1 MFLSDSD
8 IKKGIEDGSI
18 VIRPFDAEKLQP
30 VSYDVT
36 LDNEF
41 VVTNRHLT
49 SFIDPANK
57 VYPETRTVVVADG
70 EAFILHP
77 GESVLGKQ
85 CEFIGVDRNH
95 LILLSGKS
103 SLARAGLVVHNTAM
117 LFNPCHY
124 FYPTFELVNTN
135 NVPIILRP
143 GMTIAQLIFARL
155 TSPVGRTYKETGR
168 YGAKNSN
175 HFTEAREEKDKAAA
189 KKRASKKKVT
199 KKKKY
204 PFHYENSPYRIP
216 ISRPSA

>member
-1 MFLSDSD
+1 MFLSDVD
-8 IKKGIEDGSI
+8 IKKGLKDGSI
-18 VIRPFDAEKLQP
+18 VIRPFEPKHLQP

-36 LDNEF
+36 LGNEF
-41 VVTNRHLT
+41 EVTNRHAT
-49 SFIDPANK
+49 TAIDPVNK
-57 VYPETRTVVVADG
+57 VYPETRTVKVKDG

-85 CEFIGVDRNH
+85 REFIGVNEEH

-143 GMTIAQLIFARL
+143 GMTIAQLLFARL
-155 TSPVGRTYKETGR
+155 TSAVDRTYKETGR

-175 HFTEAREEKDKAAA
+175 HFAPERKAVV
-189 KKRASKKKVT
+189 KKKKPT
-199 KKKKY
+199 KKKK
-204 PFHYENSPYRIP
+204 
-216 ISRPSA
+216 

>member
-1 MFLSDSD
+1 MFLSDTD
-8 IKKGIEDGSI
+8 IKKGIKDGSI
-18 VIRPFDAEKLQP
+18 VIRPFGLKKLQS

-36 LDNEF
+36 LGNEF
-41 VVTNRHLT
+41 EVTNRHAT
-49 SFIDPANK
+49 SIIDPANK
-57 VYPETRTVVVADG
+57 IYPQTRTVKVKNG

-85 CEFIGVDRNH
+85 REFVGVDRNH

-143 GMTIAQLIFARL
+143 GMTIAQLLFARL
-155 TSPVGRTYKETGR
+155 TSPAGRTYKETGR

-175 HFTEAREEKDKAAA
+175 HFAESRDVSVK
-189 KKRASKKKVT
+189 KKRAT
-199 KKKKY
+199 KKKK
-204 PFHYENSPYRIP
+204 
-216 ISRPSA
+216 